1 MHVIISDIEKSLG
14 VIFVCN
20 YYIKKFQTFL
30 PSACVPYYDHK
41 VVCVS
46 FHFYIPPYIINF
58 SDYNE
63 IEQFCVPPVV
73 CNCYLYAGLL
83 EKQFRN
89 SIDKLFG
96 INGLF

>member
-1 MHVIISDIEKSLG
+1 MHVIISDIEQSLG

-30 PSACVPYYDHK
+30 PSACVPYYDHN

-73 CNCYLYAGLL
+73 SIVIYMLVFWKKNL
-83 EKQFRN
+83 EIQLI
-89 SIDKLFG
+89 SYSG
-96 INGLF
+96 